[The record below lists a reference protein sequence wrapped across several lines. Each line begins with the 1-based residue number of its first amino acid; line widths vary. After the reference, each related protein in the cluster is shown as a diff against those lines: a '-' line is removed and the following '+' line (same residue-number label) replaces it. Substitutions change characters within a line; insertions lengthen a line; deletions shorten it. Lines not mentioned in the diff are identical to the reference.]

1 MSQENV
7 ELVYRAYAA
16 FNRRDLDAALALHDP
31 DVEIE
36 PLLGAA
42 LGTTYRGHD
51 GLRKWWEELLSAF
64 PDFSAEPLEVRDLG
78 DLVLGALHVR
88 GHGAGSDV
96 QFDQTIWQVGEW
108 RDGKLL
114 WFRTYTSERE
124 ALEAV
129 GLRE

>member
-1 MSQENV
+1 MPPSIGATSTQ
-7 ELVYRAYAA
+7 LSRSTILTLRSSRSWA
-16 FNRRDLDAALALHDP
+16 RRLAP
-31 DVEIE
+31 PIAV
-36 PLLGAA
+36 
-42 LGTTYRGHD
+42 TTGYGS
-51 GLRKWWEELLSAF
+51 GGKELLSAF

-96 QFDQTIWQVGEW
+96 QFDQTIWQIGEW

-114 WFRTYTSERE
+114 WFRTYPGERE
-124 ALEAV
+124 ALEAA